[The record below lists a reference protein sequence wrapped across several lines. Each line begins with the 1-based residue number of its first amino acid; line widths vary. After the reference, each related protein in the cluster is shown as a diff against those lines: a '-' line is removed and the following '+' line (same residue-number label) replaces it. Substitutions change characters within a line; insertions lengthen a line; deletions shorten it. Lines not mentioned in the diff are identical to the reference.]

1 MDAKKFFLV
10 PLFPHTPI
18 TPDTQYTNPF
28 SNSSMGDPTLSTM
41 VSCKNPPLTGE
52 NTETKCGAETEGKPI
67 QRLLHLRIH
76 PIFSHQSQ
84 TLMQKPRS
92 SC

>member
-52 NTETKCGAETEGKPI
+52 NTETKCGADTAAPGDLSYI
-67 QRLLHLRIH
+67 QS
-76 PIFSHQSQ
+76 PTK
-84 TLMQKPRS
+84 TLI
-92 SC
+92 